1 MSYAVIFRSIRTS
14 EHNELYESHSQKM
27 EELVKTIP
35 GYLSHYSHR
44 DPVSRSG
51 VTISYF
57 ESLEAIKTW
66 REHPEHK
73 EVQRLGREL
82 FYSWYEIQVV
92 KVDRQYEWGLG
103 E

>member
-1 MSYAVIFRSIRTS
+1 MIFRSIRTNS
-14 EHNELYESHSQKM
+14 HNELYESYSQKM

-92 KVDRQYEWGLG
+92 KVDKQYEFLLPTSRL
-103 E
+103 

>member
-1 MSYAVIFRSIRTS
+1 
-14 EHNELYESHSQKM
+14 M

-73 EVQRLGREL
+73 EVQRLGL
-82 FYSWYEIQVV
+82 FLLEVGGALPEFIASLKSLSSNLVI
-92 KVDRQYEWGLG
+92 
-103 E
+103 

>member
-1 MSYAVIFRSIRTS
+1 MNGILT
-14 EHNELYESHSQKM
+14 Q
-27 EELVKTIP
+27 TILR
-35 GYLSHYSHR
+35 YLSHYSYR

-82 FYSWYEIQVV
+82 FYSWHEIQVV
-92 KVDRQYEWGLG
+92 KVDRQYEWSL
-103 E
+103 EE

>member
-1 MSYAVIFRSIRTS
+1 MSIEIILFIRKKEFICS
-14 EHNELYESHSQKM
+14 Y
-27 EELVKTIP
+27 I
-35 GYLSHYSHR
+35 SHYSHR
-44 DPVSRSG
+44 DPISRSG

-66 REHPEHK
+66 RENPEHK
-73 EVQRLGREL
+73 EVQELGREL

-92 KVDRQYEWGLG
+92 KVDRQYEWSLG

>member
-1 MSYAVIFRSIRTS
+1 MYAVIFRSIRTN
-14 EHNELYESHSQKM
+14 EHSELYESHSEKM
-27 EELVKTIP
+27 AELVKATP
-35 GYLSHYSHR
+35 GYISHYSHR

-82 FYSWYEIQVV
+82 FYSWYEIQIV
-92 KVDRQYEWGLG
+92 KVDKQYEWNLG

>member
-1 MSYAVIFRSIRTS
+1 MYAVIFRSIRTN
-14 EHNELYESHSQKM
+14 EHSELYESHSQKM
-27 EELVKTIP
+27 EELVKATP
-35 GYLSHYSHR
+35 GYISHYSHR

-92 KVDRQYEWGLG
+92 KVDRQYEWSLG
-103 E
+103 K